1 VTLLTPWVTALTTSP
16 PEQPNHLP
24 TSRKESI
31 MPYFRD
37 DYQDLGQETLILT
50 PVAIPGHVTN
60 FGTVGNFTYLEMS
73 TGLIYVREK
82 DSSLKTHLGWI
93 FLHQSCID
101 ECFRENM
108 TYAMFDMECM
118 ALIKAK
124 SDNKLDDIAVFQE
137 KYKQLFNKYGVP
149 MLHKEYFV
157 NGTKEGL

>member
-1 VTLLTPWVTALTTSP
+1 VTLLTPWAIALTTSP

-37 DYQDLGQETLILT
+37 DYQDLGQETLTLT
-50 PVAIPGHVTN
+50 PVAIPGHVVN

-82 DSSLKTHLGWI
+82 DI

-118 ALIKAK
+118 ALIKDR
-124 SDNKLDDIAVFQE
+124 SNFDNNSEFQE
-137 KYKQLFNKYGVP
+137 KYKQLFNKYGVS